1 MKHRSIVSLS
11 FALCIALLSVA
22 SCGEDDTQTPTK
34 NTDAITHET
43 SVQENADTGSHAED
57 LGDYDFGG
65 YEFRIVAYDEY
76 PADFNEP
83 SANMIDNSI
92 YERNTHVEEV
102 LNIKFVET
110 RYPYAQYND
119 VNTLLRN
126 AGLAQSDDYDLYT
139 VVHRQAHSAVLE
151 GYVPAASNM
160 PSVDLEQP
168 WYLQE
173 LNKSLTINDIM
184 LLAYTAYD
192 KNPGGYAVFFNK
204 KIISELDLDN
214 PYQLVDDGIW
224 TSERLY
230 TMAEEAISDID
241 GNGKMEL
248 GDRFGIITE
257 QDNLIDLAY
266 RGSGERLVNFS
277 VDPPAVNTSERLVD
291 VCSMIL
297 PYTKIKGFIFN
308 PFSEFGQTEDSRYRG
323 NEEFAADRALFLVR
337 GTDTLTALGNMESD
351 YGIVPF
357 PKYDEAQDRY
367 YVGID
372 GSRIAVPLGCSADL
386 SRVCIVKEALAIE
399 SLRYTYPAY
408 YENALKN
415 RYVRDE
421 ESIRMLEIITE
432 SNAFDLGASIWSDIV
447 REPWMTNIVSGKDN
461 FISAIQKKEK
471 QANKAIGELL
481 EQVDTLSELTTE

>member
-1 MKHRSIVSLS
+1 MKHRSIVSLT

-22 SCGEDDTQTPTK
+22 SCGEEGTQTPEQ
-34 NTDAITHET
+34 NTNANLPET
-43 SVQENADTGSHAED
+43 SIQEEADTSPRAED
-57 LGDYDFGG
+57 LGQYDFGG

-83 SANMIDNSI
+83 TANIIDNSI

-102 LNIKFVET
+102 LNIKFTET

-119 VNTLLRN
+119 VNTLMRN

-139 VVHRQAHSAVLE
+139 VVHRHAHTAVLE
-151 GYVPAASNM
+151 GFVPAASDM
-160 PSVDLEQP
+160 PSVDLTQP

-173 LNKSLTINDIM
+173 LNKSLIINDTM
-184 LLAYTAYD
+184 LLAYSAYD
-192 KNPGGYAVFFNK
+192 KKPGGYAVFFNK

-214 PYQLVDDGIW
+214 PYQLVDDGTW
-224 TSERLY
+224 TSERMY
-230 TMAEEAISDID
+230 TMAQEAISDVD
-241 GNGKMEL
+241 GNGKMEV

-257 QDNLIDLAY
+257 QDNLVDLVY
-266 RGSGERLVNFS
+266 RGSGERLVDFS
-277 VDPPAVNTSERLVD
+277 VNPPVVNTSERLVD
-291 VCSMIL
+291 VCSMVT
-297 PYTKIKGFIFN
+297 PYSKIKGFIFN
-308 PFSEFGQTEDSRYRG
+308 PFTEFGQTEDSRFKG

-337 GTDTLTALGNMESD
+337 GTNTLTALGNMESD

-357 PKYDEAQDRY
+357 PKYNEEQDRY

-372 GSRIAVPLGCSADL
+372 GSLIAVPLGSSADL
-386 SRVCIVKEALAIE
+386 SRVCLVKEALAIE

-421 ESIRMLEIITE
+421 DSIRMLELITN
-432 SNAFDLGASIWSDIV
+432 SNIFDLGASIWADIV
-447 REPWMTNIVSGKDN
+447 REPWMNNIVAGNDN

-471 QANKAIGELL
+471 QAAKVISELL
-481 EQVDTLSELTTE
+481 DQVEALENAT

>member
-1 MKHRSIVSLS
+1 MKHRSVILDTLAVCFVLLAVS
-11 FALCIALLSVA
+11 
-22 SCGEDDTQTPTK
+22 SCGEESGQMS
-34 NTDAITHET
+34 A
-43 SVQENADTGSHAED
+43 QDTGAGSSGTSAEEAADAGPRAED
-57 LGDYDFGG
+57 LGQYDFDG
-65 YEFRIVAYDEY
+65 YKFRVIAYDEY
-76 PADFNEP
+76 PADITEP

-102 LNIKFVET
+102 FNIEFVET

-119 VNTLLRN
+119 VNALLCN

-139 VVHRQAHSAVLE
+139 VVHRHAHSAVLQ
-151 GYVPAASNM
+151 GYVPAASDM
-160 PSVDLEQP
+160 PSVDLTQP

-173 LNKSLTINDIM
+173 LNKSLTIHGVT

-204 KIISELDLDN
+204 KIISELALEN

-230 TMAEEAISDID
+230 KMAQEAISDVD
-241 GNGKMEL
+241 GNGKMEI

-257 QDNLIDLAY
+257 QDNLTDLAY
-266 RGSGERLVNFS
+266 RGSGERLVDFS
-277 VDPPAVNTSERLVD
+277 VDPPAVNVSERLND

-297 PYTKIKGFIFN
+297 PYTQIKGFIFN
-308 PFSEFGQTEDSRYRG
+308 PFTEFGLTEESRFKG

-357 PKYDEAQDRY
+357 PKYNEEQERY

-386 SRVCIVKEALAIE
+386 NRVCLVKEALAIE
-399 SLRYTYPAY
+399 SLHYTYPAY

-421 ESIRMLEIITE
+421 DSIRMLEIITD
-432 SNAFDLGASIWSDIV
+432 SNIFDLGASIWSDIV
-447 REPWMTNIVSGKDN
+447 REPWMSNIVSGKGN
-461 FISAIQKKEK
+461 FISAVQKNEK
-471 QANKAIGELL
+471 QAQKVIGELL
-481 EQVDTLSELTTE
+481 EQVAALSDGT